1 MILWRPSKGYQKEN
15 CKPLVKHKE
24 IDMDKIQ
31 KQEHNDI
38 SKDLVCSLMKE
49 MFLFLYSLH
58 QKSSWSLLMTILL
71 TQERFPLL
79 ATCYQPAYNK
89 SIQSAFE
96 SIFYK
101 TIPKW
106 SITSILSC
114 IRLELKKFNPSIGF
128 CVQISAVKKSR
139 ESY

>member
-1 MILWRPSKGYQKEN
+1 MVTHKGADLDTTE
-15 CKPLVKHKE
+15 
-24 IDMDKIQ
+24 
-31 KQEHNDI
+31 KQESI
-38 SKDLVCSLMKE
+38 MVLAMTVWSLTKGMFSFSTALVRSLPC
-49 MFLFLYSLH
+49 
-58 QKSSWSLLMTILL
+58 SLLMTILL

-139 ESY
+139 ESC